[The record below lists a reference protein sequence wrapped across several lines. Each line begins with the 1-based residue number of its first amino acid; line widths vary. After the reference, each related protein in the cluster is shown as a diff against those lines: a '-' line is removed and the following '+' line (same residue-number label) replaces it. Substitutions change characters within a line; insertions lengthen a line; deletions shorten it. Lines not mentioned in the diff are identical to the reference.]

1 MSSYEHYIYNIHVNK
16 TDRHEITEI
25 LLKVALNTILPIYK
39 VEVLVYFSS
48 QWRDDHGLS
57 SHFQDY
63 IQSQISLLS
72 FCELYLH
79 FLCICL
85 HLLY

>member
-1 MSSYEHYIYNIHVNK
+1 MSSFSECRTWLYIYNIHVDT

-48 QWRDDHGLS
+48 QWRD
-57 SHFQDY
+57 
-63 IQSQISLLS
+63 
-72 FCELYLH
+72 EYL
-79 FLCICL
+79 I
-85 HLLY
+85 YEIRN